1 MPAEMFKTPA
11 AVEDVVADVTRIKSI
26 ITDAVEDG
34 VKSALSTIK
43 EGRHAAEDALDD
55 AKHAVKQNP
64 FEAVGIA
71 FGAGIVMGAFA
82 VWLGRRSR

>member
-34 VKSALSTIK
+34 IKSALATIQ
-43 EGRHAAEDALDD
+43 EGRRAAEDAMDD